1 MTQVYLSLGTNL
13 GERLDNLATARAM
26 LSPDV
31 RVEKLSSVYETAPWG
46 YSDQA
51 NFYNQVLLGK
61 TMLTPLRLLNKLK
74 QIEKMM
80 GREQTFRYGPRVIDL
95 DILFYESRIINTKR
109 LQIPH
114 PRLQERAFVLV
125 PLVEIA
131 PDFVHPQLGLT
142 VQALL
147 DQVGEGGVQKL
158 C

>member
-74 QIEKMM
+74 RIEKMM

-142 VQALL
+142 MQALL
-147 DQVGEGGVQKL
+147 GQVGEGGVQKL

>member
-74 QIEKMM
+74 RIEKMM

>member
-74 QIEKMM
+74 RIEKMM

-147 DQVGEGGVQKL
+147 DQVDKGGVQKL

>member
-51 NFYNQVLLGK
+51 NFCNQVLLGK

-74 QIEKMM
+74 RIEKMM

>member
-1 MTQVYLSLGTNL
+1 MPQVYLSLGTNL

-74 QIEKMM
+74 RIEKMM

>member
-74 QIEKMM
+74 RIEKMM

-131 PDFVHPQLGLT
+131 PDFEHPQLGLT
-142 VQALL
+142 MQALL
-147 DQVGEGGVQKL
+147 DQVDKGGVQKL

>member
-74 QIEKMM
+74 RIEKMM

-142 VQALL
+142 MQALL

>member
-74 QIEKMM
+74 RIEKMM

-147 DQVGEGGVQKL
+147 DRVGEGGVQKL